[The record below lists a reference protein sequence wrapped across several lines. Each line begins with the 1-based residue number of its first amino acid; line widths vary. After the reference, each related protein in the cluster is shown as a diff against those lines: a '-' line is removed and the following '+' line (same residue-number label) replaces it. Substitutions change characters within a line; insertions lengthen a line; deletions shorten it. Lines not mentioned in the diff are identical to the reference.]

1 MAVNPYDKA
10 HELAKAITNSE
21 QYSNYVNVKGLI
33 EGNEELTGKLLQLR
47 NLQMRLNVAEELD
60 EEARQELINQINGEF
75 TTLNQIEEVREFFQ
89 AENQF
94 VLMFNDIQ
102 QIIQKKIEEGLK

>member
-21 QYSNYVNVKGLI
+21 QYLNYVNVKGLI

>member
-21 QYSNYVNVKGLI
+21 QYLNYVNVKGLI

-102 QIIQKKIEEGLK
+102 QIIQKKIEEGFK